1 VLACPQT
8 EESLEDMLVSA
19 LTVESLVCVLVSPL
33 PEKLRRMCLL
43 QMEESV
49 EDVLVSAQTET
60 LLETVFVETLP
71 GNLRRVLAEKQPSE
85 RVLLS
90 PLKLSLKDFAI

>member
-1 VLACPQT
+1 
-8 EESLEDMLVSA
+8 MLVSA